1 MIRVGQYYENRD
13 IESHDNCTKGIFQYH
28 DTGIWDYH

>member
-13 IESHDNCTKGIFQYH
+13 IESHDNYTMGIFQYY